1 MTDTTTTSKQF
12 VAVIAAID
20 AANAEDSR
28 VTIVDG
34 EAYPFESVYADRM
47 TETLEKLYPD
57 ASELLRIAAR
67 AQHIRRWEIPR
78 DKYPKNREGYQEW
91 RLELRKMHA
100 ELVGAIMAENSYS
113 ADDIERVGMFLK
125 KEKLKKDVESQALEN
140 VVDVVFLAY
149 YWDDFA
155 AKYSYYDDDKLIDIV
170 GKTLLKMS
178 TKGHQAALALDLP
191 EDTKRIVLAAVE
203 REKDRLSAMAKHEI
217 S

>member
-1 MTDTTTTSKQF
+1 MMYTTSKQF
-12 VAVIAAID
+12 KAVIAAID

-28 VTIVDG
+28 VTVVDG
-34 EAYPFESVYADRM
+34 EAHPFESVYANRM
-47 TETLEKLYPD
+47 TETMENLYPD

-78 DKYPKNREGYQEW
+78 DHYPKNREGYQKW
-91 RLELRKMHA
+91 RLSLRKMHS
-100 ELVGAIMAENSYS
+100 ELVGAIMAENDYS

-125 KEKLKKDVESQALEN
+125 KEQLKKDAQSQALEN

-149 YWDDFA
+149 YWDDFV
-155 AKYSYYDDDKLIDIV
+155 AKYSDYDDDKLIDIV
-170 GKTLLKMS
+170 GKTLRKMS

-203 REKDRLSAMAKHEI
+203 REKDRLAVMAKHEVG
-217 S
+217 